1 MQIIKNLSDI
11 KKEYVGLFGLFI
23 VTIFWGFGF
32 VWVDITVNTIRP
44 PYIVGIR
51 MAIASLI
58 IFLIFMPKILKT
70 TKKDILYSI
79 PIAIALFLGFILQ
92 TYAAEYMTVGKV
104 SFFTGANVVMVPFLS
119 FFIFK
124 TDLSIKSFLCAI
136 IAIVGL
142 GILALE
148 KDFSIKLYD
157 IFGLLC
163 ALFLAMH
170 ITLVGNAARKIDA
183 IILTFWQL
191 FIAAI
196 LSFAFG
202 FIINEPISISSFS
215 TNVILSLIAL
225 GLFSTFIAYALQN
238 ICQKYTTASKASLVL
253 SLESFIGAVLGIIIL
268 GELFSMRLL
277 VGGGLVL
284 LAIIISEINFKVLRT
299 FKLHD

>member
-1 MQIIKNLSDI
+1 MKIMKNLSDT
-11 KKEYVGLFGLFI
+11 KKEYVGLLGLFI

-58 IFLIFMPKILKT
+58 MFLIFMPKILKT
-70 TKKDILYSI
+70 TKKDILYST
-79 PIAIALFLGFILQ
+79 PIGIALFLGFILQ

-170 ITLVGNAARKIDA
+170 ITLVGNASRKIDA

-268 GELFSMRLL
+268 GELFSMRLV

-284 LAIIISEINFKVLRT
+284 LAIIISEVNFKVLRT
-299 FKLHD
+299 I